1 LSRVVVPASFAPV
14 SVEQHRARGTRSVGC
29 AILTV
34 SDTRTPDTDT
44 SGALIRD
51 LLVAAGHRV
60 LAHAIL
66 PDEPERV
73 RGHVEG
79 WLADPAVEA
88 VLVNG
93 GTGLAPRDTTYEAIA
108 GLLEKRLDGFG
119 ELFRVLSYEQIGAA
133 AMLSRA
139 VAGVARATVVASMP
153 GSTAAVEL
161 AMTKL
166 VIPEIGHMVKLAR
179 G

>member
-1 LSRVVVPASFAPV
+1 V
-14 SVEQHRARGTRSVGC
+14 SVEQHRARGARSVAC

-34 SDTRTPDTDT
+34 SDTRTPETDT
-44 SGALIRD
+44 SGAMARD
-51 LLVAAGHRV
+51 LLVQAGHRV
-60 LAHAIL
+60 VAQAIL

-73 RGHVEG
+73 RAQVRE
-79 WLADPAVEA
+79 WLADASVEA

-93 GTGLAPRDTTYEAIA
+93 GTGVATRDTTYEAIA
-108 GLLEKRLDGFG
+108 ALLDKRLDGFG
-119 ELFRVLSYEQIGAA
+119 ELFRMLSYEQIGAA

-139 VAGVARATVVASMP
+139 VAGVAGGTVVASMP

-166 VIPEIGHMVKLAR
+166 LVPELGHIVKLAR